1 MVALLILDKEKNI
14 RLLNLLVIPFTLN
27 AINNQIHNNNNKM
40 QQNLTTGKPDSQEN
54 KMETKI
60 IIEYRNQPYYQL
72 QEAWVAVTNKTNYY
86 LKIVIVKRITI
97 Y

>member
-40 QQNLTTGKPDSQEN
+40 Q
-54 KMETKI
+54 
-60 IIEYRNQPYYQL
+60 
-72 QEAWVAVTNKTNYY
+72 
-86 LKIVIVKRITI
+86 
-97 Y
+97 